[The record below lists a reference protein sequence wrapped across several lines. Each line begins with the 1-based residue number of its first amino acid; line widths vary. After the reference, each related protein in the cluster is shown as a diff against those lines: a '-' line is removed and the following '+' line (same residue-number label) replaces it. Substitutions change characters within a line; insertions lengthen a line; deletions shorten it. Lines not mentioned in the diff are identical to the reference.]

1 VTSGTFGYCP
11 KVVAAVLVADDD
23 ASTRALVSS
32 ALERVGLAVREFDGG
47 ASALA
52 DARSER
58 PSLVILRV
66 ELGDISG
73 YEVCRE
79 LRDAYGD
86 SLPMVFISGART
98 EPMDRVAG
106 LLIGA
111 DDYLVEPLDPDE
123 LVVRARR
130 LLRAAPARHT
140 APPKTSALERL
151 TAREREVLS
160 LLAEGL
166 RQPEIA
172 QQLVIS
178 PKTVATH
185 IQRVLEKLGVHSR
198 SQAVAVAHRAGLP
211 NVLRPKPRA

>member
-1 VTSGTFGYCP
+1 
-11 KVVAAVLVADDD
+11 VVAAVLVADDD

-32 ALERVGLAVREFDGG
+32 ALGRVGLAVREFDGG
-47 ASALA
+47 ASALR
-52 DARSER
+52 DAKSDR
-58 PSLVILRV
+58 PSIVLLKV
-66 ELGDISG
+66 ELGDICG

-86 SLPMVFISGART
+86 SLPIVFISGTRT
-98 EPMDRVAG
+98 EPRDRVAG

-123 LVVRARR
+123 LVARVRR
-130 LLRAAPARHT
+130 LLETAPVRHY
-140 APPKTSALERL
+140 APPKASALERL
-151 TAREREVLS
+151 TDREREVLS

-198 SQAVAVAHRAGLP
+198 SQAVAVAHRMGLLDPAG
-211 NVLRPKPRA
+211 PKPPA